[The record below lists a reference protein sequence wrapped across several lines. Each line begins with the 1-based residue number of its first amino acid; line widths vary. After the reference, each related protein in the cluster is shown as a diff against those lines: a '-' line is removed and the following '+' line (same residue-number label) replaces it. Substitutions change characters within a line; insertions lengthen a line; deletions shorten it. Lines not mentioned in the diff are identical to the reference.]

1 MDLDR
6 LKAIIDWMA
15 SSPLSE
21 LELTDG
27 DFHIHL
33 VKTAQ
38 EVVTTVP
45 VTSVEPADATIAA
58 PSFGVVHLSASAGA
72 EPFVT
77 LGQRVEVGQP
87 LCVIEAMKV
96 FTPLEAEAAGT
107 IAAILV
113 EGGAAVTAGQ
123 PLFRLKP

>member
-15 SSPLSE
+15 DSRLSE

-33 VKTAQ
+33 VKAAQ
-38 EVVTTVP
+38 GIVP
-45 VTSVEPADATIAA
+45 ALAPEPVLTGEIVK
-58 PSFGVVHLSASAGA
+58 SLSYGVVHLAPSAGA
-72 EPFVT
+72 EPFVK
-77 LGQRVEVGQP
+77 VGQQVETGQS

-96 FTPLEAEAAGT
+96 FSPVEAEHAGT

-113 EGGAAVTAGQ
+113 EDGAEVTAGQ
-123 PLFRLKP
+123 PLFRIE

>member
-15 SSPLSE
+15 DSPLSE

-33 VKTAQ
+33 VKTAHGVATLPAAI
-38 EVVTTVP
+38 EASSGTVV
-45 VTSVEPADATIAA
+45 SA
-58 PSFGVVHLSASAGA
+58 PSFGVVHLAPSAGA
-72 EPFVT
+72 GPFVT
-77 LGQRVEVGQP
+77 LGQLVEAGQS

-96 FTPLEAEAAGT
+96 FSQVEAEAAGT

-113 EGGAAVTAGQ
+113 EDGAEVSAGQ
-123 PLFRLKP
+123 PLFRLET

>member
-15 SSPLSE
+15 GSPLSE

-33 VKTAQ
+33 IRTAQ
-38 EVVTTVP
+38 GVAPLAAPLPIPSGEVVR
-45 VTSVEPADATIAA
+45 S
-58 PSFGVVHLSASAGA
+58 SSYGVVHLAPTAGA
-72 EPFVT
+72 EPFVK
-77 LGQRVEVGQP
+77 VGQQVEAGQS

-96 FTPLEAEAAGT
+96 FSPVEAERAGT

-113 EGGAAVTAGQ
+113 TDGAEVPAGQ
-123 PLFRLKP
+123 PLFRLE